1 MFTGIVEAVGEVAA
15 VSPLPGGVRLR
26 VATRLAGELSAG
38 DSVAVNGVCLTAVR
52 SDGAAFEADVSPQTL
67 RVTAL
72 GAVAAGAAVNLER
85 PLTPTSRLGG
95 HFVLGHVDGVGRI
108 DEIRPEQD
116 FRRVAVRY
124 PPALAR
130 WLVPKGSVAVDGIS
144 LTVASLADDR
154 FEVQIVPYT
163 WTETN
168 LHASPVGAAVN
179 LECDIIGK
187 HVVRALDAARGADA
201 GGGEAPGER
210 LLSELPTGRRPETA

>member
-116 FRRVAVRY
+116 FRRVAVR
-124 PPALAR
+124 
-130 WLVPKGSVAVDGIS
+130 
-144 LTVASLADDR
+144 
-154 FEVQIVPYT
+154 
-163 WTETN
+163 
-168 LHASPVGAAVN
+168 
-179 LECDIIGK
+179 
-187 HVVRALDAARGADA
+187 
-201 GGGEAPGER
+201 
-210 LLSELPTGRRPETA
+210 